1 MVTLTS
7 EDPADLSA
15 IDDLLDLA
23 FGPGRYAKTAYRFR
37 EGVAPIRA
45 LCLVARG
52 GGGLCGSLR
61 FWPIQIGESRGLL
74 LGPLAVD
81 PALRGRGI
89 GIGLMIMG
97 LARARCAG
105 FPWVMLVG
113 DEPYYAR
120 VGFQRTPPGRFCFP
134 GPVDPDRLLARALM
148 PASLDGLSG
157 AVRPDRDQG
166 PGIGSA
172 AFAIPGE
179 AEEQGDA
186 EKRGKRGKKRAL

>member
-15 IDDLLDLA
+15 IDDLLDLT

-37 EGVAPIRA
+37 EGVSPVRE
-45 LCLVARG
+45 LSLVAREAG
-52 GGGLCGSLR
+52 GIRGSLR
-61 FWPIQIGESRGLL
+61 FWPILVGASRGLL

-81 PALRGRGI
+81 PALRGQGI

-97 LARARCAG
+97 LARARRAG

-120 VGFQRTPPGRFCFP
+120 VGFQRTLAGRFIFP
-134 GPVDPDRLLARALM
+134 GPVDPARLLTRALL
-148 PASLDGLSG
+148 PGSLDGLSG
-157 AVRPDRDQG
+157 AVLPDRSG
-166 PGIGSA
+166 RSA
-172 AFAIPGE
+172 AFAVPGKAEEEGE
-179 AEEQGDA
+179 AGQRQ
-186 EKRGKRGKKRAL
+186 KRRKKRAL

>member
-7 EDPADLSA
+7 EDPADLAA

-37 EGVAPIRA
+37 EGVVPIRT
-45 LCLVARG
+45 LSLVARG
-52 GGGLCGSLR
+52 GNGVCGSLR
-61 FWPIQIGESRGLL
+61 FWPILIGDDRGLL

-81 PALRGRGI
+81 PALRGQGI

-97 LARARCAG
+97 LARARRAG

-113 DEPYYAR
+113 DEAYYAR
-120 VGFQRTPPGRFCFP
+120 VGFQRAEPGRFLFP
-134 GPVDPDRLLARALM
+134 GPVDPERLLVRTLQ
-148 PASLDGLSG
+148 PGSLDGLSG
-157 AVRPDRDQG
+157 RVRPDRQG
-166 PGIGSA
+166 SGAGSA

-179 AEEQGDA
+179 AEDQRDA
-186 EKRGKRGKKRAL
+186 EKRGKRRKKRAL